1 METIATRIIK
11 LCDVLNISK
20 SDFARRINVTPS
32 YISKLGKATESVP
45 SERTIDDICR
55 VFGVSKLWLK
65 TGEGEMYV
73 KRDLTQEI
81 GVMVTALMTDADESF
96 RKRFIEALLPGA
108 IKLRGFLLWCYTLDE
123 LKRDVNLFRGC
134 VFQCLD
140 DLLNQVFPQIFH
152 CLLPL
157 SCICHKK

>member
-11 LCDVLNISK
+11 LCDVLNLSK

-32 YISKLGKATESVP
+32 YISKLGKSTESVP

-73 KRDLTQEI
+73 KRDMNQEI
-81 GVMVTALMTDADESF
+81 GMMVTALMKDADESF
-96 RKRFIEALLPGA
+96 RKRFIAALLQVPPDGWNA
-108 IKLRGFLLWCYTLDE
+108 IEEFVNKLSTAEKEPRSD
-123 LKRDVNLFRGC
+123 
-134 VFQCLD
+134 
-140 DLLNQVFPQIFH
+140 
-152 CLLPL
+152 
-157 SCICHKK
+157 

>member
-32 YISKLGKATESVP
+32 YISKLGKSTESVP

-73 KRDLTQEI
+73 KRDLNQEI
-81 GVMVTALMTDADESF
+81 GMMVTALMKDADESF
-96 RKRFIEALLPGA
+96 RKRFIAALLQVPPDGWNA
-108 IKLRGFLLWCYTLDE
+108 IEEFVNKLSTTEKEPRGD
-123 LKRDVNLFRGC
+123 
-134 VFQCLD
+134 
-140 DLLNQVFPQIFH
+140 
-152 CLLPL
+152 
-157 SCICHKK
+157 

>member
-32 YISKLGKATESVP
+32 YISKLGKSTESVP

-73 KRDLTQEI
+73 KRDLNQEL
-81 GVMVTALMTDADESF
+81 GMMVTALMKDADESF
-96 RKRFIEALLPGA
+96 RKRFIAALLQVPPDGWNA
-108 IKLRGFLLWCYTLDE
+108 IEEFVNKLSTAEAEKEPRSD
-123 LKRDVNLFRGC
+123 
-134 VFQCLD
+134 
-140 DLLNQVFPQIFH
+140 
-152 CLLPL
+152 
-157 SCICHKK
+157 

>member
-32 YISKLGKATESVP
+32 YISKLGKSTESVP

-73 KRDLTQEI
+73 KRSLNQELDM
-81 GVMVTALMTDADESF
+81 MVTTLMNDADESF
-96 RKRFIEALLPGA
+96 KKRFVAALLQVPPEGWDA
-108 IKLRGFLLWCYTLDE
+108 IEEFVNKLSTAEKEPRSD
-123 LKRDVNLFRGC
+123 
-134 VFQCLD
+134 
-140 DLLNQVFPQIFH
+140 
-152 CLLPL
+152 
-157 SCICHKK
+157 

>member
-32 YISKLGKATESVP
+32 YISKLGKSTESVP

-73 KRDLTQEI
+73 KRSLNQELDM
-81 GVMVTALMTDADESF
+81 MVTTLMNDADESF
-96 RKRFIEALLPGA
+96 KKRFVAALLQVPPEGWDA
-108 IKLRGFLLWCYTLDE
+108 IEEFVKKLSTAEKEPRGD
-123 LKRDVNLFRGC
+123 
-134 VFQCLD
+134 
-140 DLLNQVFPQIFH
+140 
-152 CLLPL
+152 
-157 SCICHKK
+157 

>member
-32 YISKLGKATESVP
+32 YISKLGKSTESVP

-73 KRDLTQEI
+73 KRDMNQEI
-81 GVMVTALMTDADESF
+81 GMMVTALMKDADESF
-96 RKRFIEALLPGA
+96 RKRFIAALLQVPPDGWNA
-108 IKLRGFLLWCYTLDE
+108 IEEFVNKLSTAEKEPRSD
-123 LKRDVNLFRGC
+123 
-134 VFQCLD
+134 
-140 DLLNQVFPQIFH
+140 
-152 CLLPL
+152 
-157 SCICHKK
+157 